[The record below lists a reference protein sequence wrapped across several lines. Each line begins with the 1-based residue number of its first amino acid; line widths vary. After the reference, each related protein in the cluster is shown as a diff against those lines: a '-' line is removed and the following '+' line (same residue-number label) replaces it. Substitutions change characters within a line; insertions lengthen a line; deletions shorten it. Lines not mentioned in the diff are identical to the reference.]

1 MDNTFILDASV
12 AVKWFNQKDED
23 LVSNSKNIFTNLLTG
38 EINIIIPELLI
49 LEVINALIRGKKIGI
64 KESDKISLELFSY
77 PWTIEPLSSSL
88 MQETIKISTEYG
100 LTIYDALYMA
110 LAIEKDMKLISHD
123 IKGHFDKFKKYS
135 ISLENF

>member
-49 LEVINALIRGKKIGI
+49 LEVINALIRGKKAYIFVV
-64 KESDKISLELFSY
+64 DN
-77 PWTIEPLSSSL
+77 
-88 MQETIKISTEYG
+88 
-100 LTIYDALYMA
+100 
-110 LAIEKDMKLISHD
+110 H
-123 IKGHFDKFKKYS
+123 
-135 ISLENF
+135 